1 MSYKSTR
8 SAVSTRAL
16 LALACLAWP
25 DVLLAEVSDKA
36 PAAGL
41 FWQAG
46 LIGALL
52 CLFAARL
59 KPWLGAIC
67 FIPTAIWFA
76 TLFLEIHSTDVGP
89 YLRLEQGD
97 GYYLQAYA
105 AFALVL
111 SGLITGYLWHR
122 RGPS

>member
-1 MSYKSTR
+1 MSFKSAR
-8 SAVSTRAL
+8 SVISKCAL

-25 DVLLAEVSDKA
+25 DMLLAEVSDKE
-36 PAAGL
+36 PTAGL
-41 FWQAG
+41 FWQVG

-59 KPWLGAIC
+59 KPWLGGIC
-67 FIPTAIWFA
+67 FAPAAIWFA
-76 TLFLEIHSTDVGP
+76 TLFMEIHSTDVRP

-97 GYYLQAYA
+97 SYYLQAYA
-105 AFALVL
+105 AFAFIL
-111 SGLITGYLWHR
+111 SGLIAGYLWHR